1 MPQRQ
6 LFAFQIG
13 CWATILTAVVHLL
26 GIVLGGGM
34 QPTTPEETELIRQAT
49 TVAIDLP
56 GGQRRVLM
64 DFVNGFSLHFS
75 LSLALW
81 GGLGLIVQRR
91 GRNDDA
97 LMYAVA
103 RAMAGAAAAL
113 LVICLTYFFLIPS
126 LFVALMAISFAISA
140 VRAPS
145 TGHDG

>member
-1 MPQRQ
+1 MPRRQ
-6 LFAFQIG
+6 LLAFQIG
-13 CWATILTAVVHLL
+13 CWVTILTAVIHLA
-26 GIVLGGGM
+26 GIVFSGDM
-34 QPTTPEETELIRQAT
+34 QGTTPDEVELLRLAT
-49 TVAIDLP
+49 TVRIEMP
-56 GGQRRVLM
+56 GGQQRTLM
-64 DFVNGFSLHFS
+64 DFMSGFSLHFA

-91 GRNDDA
+91 GRDDDA

-140 VRAPS
+140 VRAPVEQQ
-145 TGHDG
+145 H